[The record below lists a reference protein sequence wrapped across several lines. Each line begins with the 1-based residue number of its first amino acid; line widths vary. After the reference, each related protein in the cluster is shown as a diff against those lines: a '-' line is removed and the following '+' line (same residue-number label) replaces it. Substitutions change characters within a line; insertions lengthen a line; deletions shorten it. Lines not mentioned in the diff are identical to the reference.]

1 MESLDELADEI
12 AALEQRVADVIFA
25 AVREQLRGENADEAK
40 DLERNLAKVRRSLA
54 KAEQLLRR
62 GSGD

>member
-12 AALEQRVADVIFA
+12 AALEQRVADVIFT
-25 AVREQLRGENADEAK
+25 AVREQLRGENADAAK